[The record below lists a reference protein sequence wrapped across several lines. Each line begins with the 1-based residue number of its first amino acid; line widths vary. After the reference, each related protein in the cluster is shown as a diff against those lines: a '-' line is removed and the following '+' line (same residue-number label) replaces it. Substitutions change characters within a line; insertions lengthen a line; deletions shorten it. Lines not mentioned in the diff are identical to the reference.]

1 MQGLRQLVLNGNAVG
16 LVGGQ
21 NMFTVMDR
29 CVCSCVCV
37 FVRACV
43 CACVFVCVRV
53 LVYCSL
59 QEGL

>member
-29 CVCSCVCV
+29 CVCVSVCVC
-37 FVRACV
+37 VRACV
-43 CACVFVCVRV
+43 CLNVCLRVCV

-59 QEGL
+59 QEGF